1 LSEPAPPV
9 RAAVLVVDDSP
20 ANRKAVEAVLTPLG
34 VDIVHAGSGRD
45 ALRQLLSREF
55 ALLLVDVQMGDIDG
69 FETAALIRKRPRN
82 RDTPIIFMTAHD
94 QTESDLSRGYSL
106 GAVDFVHTPL
116 NPEVLFTKTN
126 VFVELFHRTQEVRRL
141 YVEAQEASR
150 AKSEFLNMAAHELRT
165 PLSVVRG
172 YLSMLLEG
180 VFEPLPEAPH
190 QALEIMD
197 AKAAELNTIVDSL
210 LTAARIDEARVPIRS
225 ETVDLVTAVREA
237 VERAEGRRALLDAA
251 LTFAVPDRQ
260 VAVKADPAHVARI
273 LDNLINNAL
282 TYCAGTP
289 EIHLNVG
296 DAVAPSVVIQDN
308 GVGVPEDRWDE
319 IFDRFVRIEDEAIGP
334 TQGTGLGLHIS
345 RELARLSGGDL
356 RLEWSER
363 GRGSRFVLTLQRAGR
378 GRLDGGRRQEGEQ
391 VGQRELA
398 AVEDLKVT

>member
-1 LSEPAPPV
+1 MTETGHSG
-9 RAAVLVVDDSP
+9 RAAVLVVDDS
-20 ANRKAVEAVLTPLG
+20 AASRKAVEAVLTPLG

-45 ALRQLLSREF
+45 ALRQLLDREF
-55 ALLLVDVQMGDIDG
+55 ALLLLDVQMRDLDG

-94 QTESDLSRGYSL
+94 QTEADLSRGYSL

-116 NPEVLFTKTN
+116 NPEVLFMKTS
-126 VFVELFHRTQEVRRL
+126 VFVELFHKTHEVRRL

-180 VFEPLPEAPH
+180 VFEAIPESALH
-190 QALEIMD
+190 ALEIMD
-197 AKAAELNTIVDSL
+197 AKAAELNAIVDSL
-210 LTAARIDEARVPIRS
+210 LTAARIDEARVPIRT
-225 ETVDLVTAVREA
+225 ETVDLAAAVQEA
-237 VERAEGRRALLDAA
+237 IERAEGRRALLGAE
-251 LTFAVPDRQ
+251 LTAAVPDHA
-260 VAVKADPAHVARI
+260 VVVKADPAHVSRI

-282 TYCAGTP
+282 TYCATSPRIGV
-289 EIHLNVG
+289 ELRDDG
-296 DAVAPSVVIQDN
+296 APSVTVEDN
-308 GVGVPEDRWDE
+308 GVGVPEDRWDA

-356 RLEWSER
+356 RVAWSER
-363 GRGSRFVLTLQRAGR
+363 GRGSRFELKLPPAPAGR
-378 GRLDGGRRQEGEQ
+378 TSASRAKAHAAEAVDRLE
-391 VGQRELA
+391 VGA
-398 AVEDLKVT
+398 

>member
-1 LSEPAPPV
+1 LSEPARPA

-34 VDIVHAGSGRD
+34 VDIVHANSGRD
-45 ALRQLLSREF
+45 ALRQLLNREF
-55 ALLLVDVQMGDIDG
+55 ALLLVDVQMGDLDG
-69 FETAALIRKRPRN
+69 FETAALIRRRPRN

-94 QTESDLSRGYSL
+94 QTEADLSRGYSL

-180 VFEPLPEAPH
+180 VFEPLPESSH

-197 AKAAELNTIVDSL
+197 AKAGELNAIVDSL

-225 ETVDLVTAVREA
+225 ETVDLAAAVREA
-237 VERAEGRRALLDAA
+237 VERAEGRRALLEAA
-251 LTFAVPDRQ
+251 LTFSAPEHPVP
-260 VAVKADPAHVARI
+260 VKADPAHVARI

-289 EIHLNVG
+289 EIHLKVG
-296 DAVAPSVVIQDN
+296 EAGAPSVVIQDN

-363 GRGSRFVLTLQRAGR
+363 GRGSRFVLTMQPKGR
-378 GRLDGGRRQEGEQ
+378 TP
-391 VGQRELA
+391 
-398 AVEDLKVT
+398 KVPQPAESAIPVA